1 MGGGKPCAPAAAPDM
16 AKVRE
21 ALKLRLPKTPI
32 DAINCKGLGGL
43 CEVVSKST
51 LFYVDRVREISGD
64 RPGLRH
70 GSPSGSDG
78 CAAARPQ
85 SRPARRGG
93 RSAAQQSRDARRRS
107 PNPSSFSE
115 HPRPCVARQ
124 PSRQRRDHLGACN
137 GPKVVVFS
145 DFHCGYC
152 KKLEAELKAIGARV
166 EERPISIFGAES
178 RRDAERVLCS
188 PRPELALHMAY
199 SGLAL
204 ANPKPCDTSGLDAN
218 EAFARAHGFGGTP
231 VIVRPAD
238 GAVLEGFRPAA
249 VLREFLRPL
258 HPGPHPSSQRI
269 VPCGFRHV
277 SLPAPAWPAC
287 QWLRHV
293 RHQCRGRFHLPRAE
307 GRLRTGP
314 RHRCQGDEHSVSGH
328 DASCG
333 QPPVGRGG
341 CRHHPHGGAD
351 PAGRLP
357 RPCR

>member
-1 MGGGKPCAPAAAPDM
+1 
-16 AKVRE
+16 VRA

-43 CEVVSKST
+43 CEVASKST
-51 LFYVDRVREISGD
+51 LFYVDRAAKYLVIGRVYDMEARQD
-64 RPGLRH
+64 LT
-70 GSPSGSDG
+70 
-78 CAAARPQ
+78 AARLLALNPG
-85 SRPARRGG
+85 PAGG
-93 RSAAQQSRDARRRS
+93 RGSTAQQSRTKKMGAQTPRAS
-107 PNPSSFSE
+107 PGTLKVSLAGLPAN
-115 HPRPCVARQ
+115 
-124 PSRQRRDHLGACN
+124 GAITWGPAN

-218 EAFARAHGFGGTP
+218 EAFAKAHGFGGTP

-238 GAVLEGFRPAA
+238 GAVLEGYPACCRA
-249 VLREFLRPL
+249 
-258 HPGPHPSSQRI
+258 PGIPAKAARHPSAPRKDN
-269 VPCGFRHV
+269 PCGFPTRLLACAC
-277 SLPAPAWPAC
+277 LPASPVAAPRSAPMSKAISPAAP
-287 QWLRHV
+287 Q
-293 RHQCRGRFHLPRAE
+293 

-314 RHRCQGDEHSVSGH
+314 CDRCQGDRRTLSVTGTTPMTRLRPGR
-328 DASCG
+328 AS
-333 QPPVGRGG
+333 
-341 CRHHPHGGAD
+341 HGGDTTAR
-351 PAGRLP
+351 PSG
-357 RPCR
+357 PCRVVFPGACR

>member
-1 MGGGKPCAPAAAPDM
+1 MIENTLLEQDNRRRRWLRTSAGLAAIIAVSAATGWGVASLAAPAAAPDT

-43 CEVVSKST
+43 CEVASKST
-51 LFYVDRVREISGD
+51 LFYVDRAAKYLVIGRVYDMEARQDLTAARLLALNPDLLAAGAARRSNPETQAEG
-64 RPGLRH
+64 G
-70 GSPSGSDG
+70 PS
-78 CAAARPQ
+78 AAAASARNTPP
-85 SRPARRGG
+85 RHVPLGKLPAK
-93 RSAAQQSRDARRRS
+93 
-107 PNPSSFSE
+107 
-115 HPRPCVARQ
+115 
-124 PSRQRRDHLGACN
+124 GAITWGPAN
-137 GPKVVVFS
+137 GPRVVVFS

-238 GAVLEGFRPAA
+238 GAILEGFRPAA
-249 VLREFLRPL
+249 VLRDFLRA
-258 HPGPHPSSQRI
+258 GP
-269 VPCGFRHV
+269 
-277 SLPAPAWPAC
+277 SLAPTPAPK
-287 QWLRHV
+287 
-293 RHQCRGRFHLPRAE
+293 G
-307 GRLRTGP
+307 
-314 RHRCQGDEHSVSGH
+314 
-328 DASCG
+328 
-333 QPPVGRGG
+333 
-341 CRHHPHGGAD
+341 
-351 PAGRLP
+351 
-357 RPCR
+357 

>member
-1 MGGGKPCAPAAAPDM
+1 MIENTLLEQDNRRRRWLRASAGLAAIIAVSAATGWGVASLAAPAAAPDT

-43 CEVVSKST
+43 CEVASKST
-51 LFYVDRVREISGD
+51 LFYVDRAAKYLVIGRVYDMEARQDLTAARLLALNPDLLAAGAAQRSNPETQAD
-64 RPGLRH
+64 DDAPT
-70 GSPSGSDG
+70 
-78 CAAARPQ
+78 AAA
-85 SRPARRGG
+85 PARNAPQRHVQLGNLPAKG
-93 RSAAQQSRDARRRS
+93 AITWGPADG
-107 PNPSSFSE
+107 
-115 HPRPCVARQ
+115 PR
-124 PSRQRRDHLGACN
+124 
-137 GPKVVVFS
+137 VVVFS

-249 VLREFLRPL
+249 VLRDFLRA
-258 HPGPHPSSQRI
+258 GP
-269 VPCGFRHV
+269 
-277 SLPAPAWPAC
+277 SLAPTPAPK
-287 QWLRHV
+287 
-293 RHQCRGRFHLPRAE
+293 G
-307 GRLRTGP
+307 
-314 RHRCQGDEHSVSGH
+314 
-328 DASCG
+328 
-333 QPPVGRGG
+333 
-341 CRHHPHGGAD
+341 
-351 PAGRLP
+351 
-357 RPCR
+357 